1 MKKVIALSTVL
12 VFGAL
17 GMACDGGTAP
27 NANNGNAKP
36 ANLSTPTPAA
46 TMAPVNTTGTNT
58 TGTNTTG
65 TNTTKMGNGN
75 SNTDK
80 KP

>member
-1 MKKVIALSTVL
+1 MKKVIALSAVL

-27 NANNGNAKP
+27 NANNGNTTKP

-46 TMAPVNTTGTNT
+46 TLAPAT
-58 TGTNTTG
+58 
-65 TNTTKMGNGN
+65 NGN
-75 SNTDK
+75 MNGGSTTTAPNTNGGKMSNGNMNK
-80 KP
+80 

>member
-27 NANNGNAKP
+27 NGNGNTNKP
-36 ANLSTPTPAA
+36 VNTTTPAPVNTA
-46 TMAPVNTTGTNT
+46 TPAPVNTTGTNT

-65 TNTTKMGNGN
+65 TNTKMN
-75 SNTDK
+75 SNTN

>member
-17 GMACDGGTAP
+17 GMACDGGAAP
-27 NANNGNAKP
+27 NANNGNTKMT
-36 ANLSTPTPAA
+36 NVSTP
-46 TMAPVNTTGTNT
+46 APVNTATPVTTAPNTNGGT
-58 TGTNTTG
+58 TNANVKPM
-65 TNTTKMGNGN
+65 TNANEN
-75 SNTDK
+75 K

>member
-17 GMACDGGTAP
+17 GMACDGGAAP
-27 NANNGNAKP
+27 NANNGNTKP

-46 TMAPVNTTGTNT
+46 TLAPANTGNMNT

-65 TNTTKMGNGN
+65 TNTTKMN
-75 SNTDK
+75 SNTNDK
-80 KP
+80 K